1 MTIAC
6 AGGRSSVRAP
16 VGLFWAGFFRAGL
29 SRAGLRVIACLVA
42 LGMWW
47 PAHAAANPA
56 ENPDAVAVI
65 IGNRDYGKELPDV
78 SFARR
83 DARSMK
89 RFVIEVLGFREGNVI
104 EALDASQ
111 ANLTSIFG
119 NRQDHRGRLWQYVRG
134 ERSDVFIFYSGH
146 GVPGLRDGRGYLLPV
161 DADPT
166 TPELNGYPLDLLLAN
181 VEKLKARSVTIMID
195 ACFSGNSDGGWLVRS
210 ASPVYVKT
218 APVTPMKGVVMLT
231 AAQSDQVA
239 SWDRDSRHG
248 LFTKHVLDAASGK
261 ADAAPFGDGDGTV
274 TLGEVKAYLD
284 EEMTYAARRAFGRVQ
299 VASITGPLDRV
310 IVPTLPAE
318 RPSEISSRMPA
329 GGGLSGSGSGGLSSD
344 PNASVLSK
352 FGGGSSGGGS
362 ESVASLTAPSDTPL
376 PAHNFK
382 VPMTMDEAHG
392 FIAAHRPD
400 VTKAIRRYYEKSG
413 KIWDTE
419 RIGISLQEPRALKRL
434 VSLRFTNLVENGFDV
449 RADYVFSTDTTENS
463 AQGRF
468 RLVIDETGLVVTKM
482 WR

>member
-6 AGGRSSVRAP
+6 AGGGASIGAGTGRAEARP
-16 VGLFWAGFFRAGL
+16 RRIAAAIAGCFL
-29 SRAGLRVIACLVA
+29 IACLLLSGIGSPVQ
-42 LGMWW
+42 
-47 PAHAAANPA
+47 AAA
-56 ENPDAVAVI
+56 NPDAVAVI
-65 IGNRDYGKELPDV
+65 IGNNDYGNALPDV
-78 SFARR
+78 SYARR

-89 RFVIEVLGFREGNVI
+89 RFVIDVLGFREGNVI
-104 EALDASQ
+104 EAIDASQ

-119 NRQDHRGRLWQYVRG
+119 NRQDHRGRLWQYIRG
-134 ERSDVFIFYSGH
+134 DRSDVFIFYSGH

-181 VEKLKARSVTIMID
+181 VEKLEARSVTIMID

-218 APVTPMKGVVMLT
+218 APVTPMKGIVMLT

-239 SWDRDSRHG
+239 SWDGDSRHG

-310 IVPTLPAE
+310 IVPTIPAE
-318 RPSEISSRMPA
+318 RPAGIS
-329 GGGLSGSGSGGLSSD
+329 GGLSGGVFSGSGSGGLSSD
-344 PNASVLSK
+344 PNASA
-352 FGGGSSGGGS
+352 
-362 ESVASLTAPSDTPL
+362 SVASLTEPSDTPA
-376 PAHNFK
+376 PAHGFK
-382 VPMTMDEAHG
+382 VPMTMDEARG
-392 FIAAHRPD
+392 FIAMNRFD
-400 VTKAIRRYYEKSG
+400 VTKAIRRYYEKTG

-419 RIGISLQEPRALKRL
+419 RIGISLQEPRELKRL
-434 VSLRFTNLVENGFDV
+434 VSLRFTGLVENGFDV
-449 RADYVFSTDTTENS
+449 RADYVFTTDTIENS